1 MGISYAAFIGTGEI
15 HAPRTAAAIRMQNT
29 CILQKL
35 FNLQHPVT
43 DADVGLDVL
52 GVRILFDFL
61 AEGCHVYS

>member
-1 MGISYAAFIGTGEI
+1 MRHLSLSDTLSE
-15 HAPRTAAAIRMQNT
+15 HAYVLR
-29 CILQKL
+29 KL
-35 FNLQHPVT
+35 LNLQHPVT